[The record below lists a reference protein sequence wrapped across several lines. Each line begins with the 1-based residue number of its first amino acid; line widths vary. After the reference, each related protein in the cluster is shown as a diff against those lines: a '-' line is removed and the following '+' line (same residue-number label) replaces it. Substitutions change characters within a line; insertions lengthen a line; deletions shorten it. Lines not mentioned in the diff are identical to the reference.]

1 MPEIETIKLKKPLES
16 PHGKVFQIVLRE
28 PTYTEYLEH
37 GDPYTIA
44 STEGGA
50 LFSVENPEV
59 IKRYINLCLLEPKDP
74 ATLLQAGA
82 AVAREVKNRMLGFFQ
97 SAEEEEDKKLSAKS
111 ETTSPSAD
119 TAPTASTTSAS

>member
-1 MPEIETIKLKKPLES
+1 LGVAGELPDGDKMIVTHYCAQGVQPRMKL
-16 PHGKVFQIVLRE
+16 
-28 PTYTEYLEH
+28 
-37 GDPYTIA
+37 A

-50 LFSVENPEV
+50 LFSVENAEV
-59 IKRYINLCLLEPKDP
+59 IKRYINLCLVEPKDP

-111 ETTSPSAD
+111 EMTSPSAD
-119 TAPTASTTSAS
+119 TAPTASMTSAS